1 MLILHHWDTDGICS
15 ASLLYKDGIDLM
27 TPTIGNYFLT
37 DDEIEQIE
45 KKGYEEIYIVDLAL
59 HENSLKRLTE
69 IAKIKV
75 FDHHLTKKLNGV
87 EYINPII
94 EGKSEE
100 DFPSA
105 SWVVGNYLSQKNLLA
120 FLGVVGD
127 WEERIKNT
135 KFYSKLEKFMEENGL
150 SFEEMHDMVKLID
163 ANYKVGDKKEVE
175 NAPKLLA
182 NAENKKE
189 FIISN
194 KKWNENKKK
203 IEEEIKKALEAEEE
217 IVNGILIKRIKSKCN
232 IISTVARELW
242 KKNDYVIVINDKF
255 FEKDSQVYVR
265 GKDVYHL
272 IDLAK
277 SKGYVAGGKKN
288 VVGAIVPKEEC
299 EEFVEIILEKIK

>member
-1 MLILHHWDTDGICS
+1 
-15 ASLLYKDGIDLM
+15 K
-27 TPTIGNYFLT
+27 
-37 DDEIEQIE
+37 IEN
-45 KKGYEEIYIVDLAL
+45 KGYEKIYIVDLAL
-59 HENSLKRLTE
+59 HENSLKRLAE

-75 FDHHLTKKLNGV
+75 FDHHLTKKLNGI
-87 EYINPII
+87 EHINPII
-94 EGKSEE
+94 EGSNEE

-105 SWVVGNYLSQKNLLA
+105 SWVVGSYLNQKNLLA

-135 KFYSKLEKFMEENGL
+135 RFYSKLEKFMEENEL

-163 ANYKVGDKKEVE
+163 ANYKAGDKKEVE
-175 NAPKLLA
+175 KAPKLLA

-194 KKWNENKKK
+194 KKWKENKKK
-203 IEEEIKKALEAEEE
+203 VEEEIKKALEVEEE
-217 IVNGILIKRIKSKCN
+217 IIDGILVKRIRSKCN
-232 IISTVARELW
+232 IISTIARELW
-242 KKNDYVIVINDKF
+242 KKNDYVIVINDGF

-265 GKDVYHL
+265 GNNVYHL

-299 EEFVEIILEKIK
+299 EKFIEIILEKIK